1 MQEEDLQGHSARVR
15 FRRSITLLL
24 MTLFAPGTAQLVA
37 GNKAVGRFAVRVLL
51 GVLGVGAIAA
61 LLAWLAPNLLVG
73 LFTNSGV
80 LAVLRVVLLIFA
92 VGWLLLFIDA
102 WRLGR
107 PLGLERKQRLTA
119 TIATASM
126 SIVCVGAL
134 LLGSQ
139 YVAVAR
145 ESIDGIFGAG
155 QKSDPNAGRYNILL
169 LGGDAGPDRE
179 GLRPDSITLVS
190 VDEKTGHTAMFSFP
204 RNLQRVPFPRGTVM
218 HEQFPNGFHC
228 DTCLLNAVYTW
239 ANDHKELFPGVP
251 DPGIVATKDAIS
263 GLTGLP
269 VNYYVLIDLFGFRQ
283 LVDAVGGL
291 TIDVKKD
298 VPIGGISSE
307 RSGTIKAGKQKLDG
321 YHSLWYAR
329 SRTGSSDYDRMAR
342 QRCVM
347 AAMLDQLDPGTVL
360 LKFQAI
366 AKAGKQVMSTDIPSS
381 ELGKFVDL
389 SMRVKKQKI
398 TSVQFVPP
406 LIRASHP
413 NVPLIQSKVR
423 AAIDASEAG
432 PKPAPTAKK
441 ATGGAPKA
449 ANAPQP
455 SKSIKSNRTKAPE
468 PVSDLNSVCAA
479 A

>member
-37 GNKAVGRFAVRVLL
+37 GNKAVGRFAVRILL
-51 GVLGVGAIAA
+51 GILAVGALAA
-61 LLAWLAPNLLVG
+61 LLAWLAPTLLVG

-80 LAVLRVVLLIFA
+80 LAVLRVVLLILA

-107 PLGLERKQRLTA
+107 PLGLERRQRLTA
-119 TIATASM
+119 TIATATM
-126 SIVCVGAL
+126 SLVCVGAL

-155 QKSDPNAGRYNILL
+155 KKSDPNAGRYNILL

-190 VDEKTGHTAMFSFP
+190 VDEDTGHAAMFSFP

-218 HEQFPNGFHC
+218 HEQFPNGFYC
-228 DTCLLNAVYTW
+228 DSCLLNAVYTW
-239 ANDHKELFPGVP
+239 ANEHKELFPGVP

-298 VPIGGISSE
+298 VPIGGIGSE

-321 YHSLWYAR
+321 YRSLWYAR

-389 SMRVKKQKI
+389 AMRVKKQKI

-413 NVPLIQSKVR
+413 NVALIQAKVR
-423 AAIDASEAG
+423 SVIDASNG
-432 PKPAPTAKK
+432 VVPTPTAAKQPVK
-441 ATGGAPKA
+441 
-449 ANAPQP
+449 APQP
-455 SKSIKSNRTKAPE
+455 SKSIKSKRTKSPE